1 MMRRPSTELIERLKA
16 LDNEFF
22 GREFPPN
29 SGKSLADGVFVL
41 PGLENRRILQMVN
54 RVIVPAAAVSRV
66 QAILK
71 DLPEAPAIAS
81 LESLSTK
88 SPRRTSAIK

>member
-41 PGLENRRILQMVN
+41 PGL
-54 RVIVPAAAVSRV
+54 VPVPRSRPCLFV
-66 QAILK
+66 QAQYPSPPTQTDRLTGSSG
-71 DLPEAPAIAS
+71 IAAS
-81 LESLSTK
+81 
-88 SPRRTSAIK
+88 